1 MESTINRQATGLL
14 VFYNEEMNVNIRS
27 KVIGNEPWFVAKDVC
42 NALDITNSR
51 DAIKKMLDD
60 DERGVANFY
69 TPAGNYQGGG
79 EQQLNIINESGMYNL
94 IFRSR
99 KPEARAFRKWV
110 TNVVLPS
117 IRRTGTYSASGIQ
130 SSEKESARLPLPKH
144 RPFFENWKGCVEPHL
159 SSLEAL
165 AVAKMLDVTYSHVRK
180 VLMGTS
186 VSERVARA
194 LTEKAME
201 NKRAGVKYEPAV
213 PVYEQLS
220 IEWEKKETEELD
232 VYFINGTDKKK
243 RTVTVSRTKT
253 ANPKEVFVEIT
264 NENRGKVTFQ

>member
-1 MESTINRQATGLL
+1 MNPTINQQATGLQ

-99 KPEARAFRKWV
+99 KPEAKAFRKWV
-110 TNVVLPS
+110 TNEVLPS
-117 IRRTGTYSASGIQ
+117 IRRTGTYSGIQ
-130 SSEKESARLPLPKH
+130 SPGNESRKLPLPKH
-144 RPFFENWKGCVEPHL
+144 RPFFENWKGCVQPYL
-159 SSLEAL
+159 SSLEGL

-180 VLMGTS
+180 VFMGTS

-201 NKRAGVKYEPAV
+201 NKRAGVKYEPRRA
-213 PVYEQLS
+213 VYEQLS
-220 IEWEKKETEELD
+220 IEWEKD
-232 VYFINGTDKKK
+232 
-243 RTVTVSRTKT
+243 TVTL
-253 ANPKEVFVEIT
+253 
-264 NENRGKVTFQ
+264 

>member
-1 MESTINRQATGLL
+1 MNPTINQQATGLQ

-99 KPEARAFRKWV
+99 KPEAKAFRKWV
-110 TNVVLPS
+110 TNEVLPS

-130 SSEKESARLPLPKH
+130 SPGTETSRLPLPKF
-144 RPFFENWKGCVEPHL
+144 RPFFDIWKGCVEPHL
-159 SSLEAL
+159 SSLEVL
-165 AVAKMLDVTYSHVRK
+165 AVAKTLDVTYSHVHK
-180 VLMGTS
+180 VFMGTS

-194 LTEKAME
+194 LTEAAMA
-201 NKRAGVKYEPAV
+201 NKRAGVKYEPER

-220 IEWEKKETEELD
+220 IEWEKEE
-232 VYFINGTDKKK
+232 
-243 RTVTVSRTKT
+243 
-253 ANPKEVFVEIT
+253 VEI
-264 NENRGKVTFQ
+264 

>member
-1 MESTINRQATGLL
+1 MCMNPTINRQATGLQ

-99 KPEARAFRKWV
+99 KPEAKAFRKWV

-117 IRRTGTYSASGIQ
+117 IRRTGTYSGIQ
-130 SSEKESARLPLPKH
+130 SPGNESHKLPLPKF
-144 RPFFENWKGCVEPHL
+144 RPFFDTWKGCVEPHL
-159 SSLEAL
+159 SSLEVL
-165 AVAKMLDVTYSHVRK
+165 TVAKMLDVTYSHVRK
-180 VLMGTS
+180 VFMGTS

-201 NKRAGVKYEPAV
+201 NKRAGVKYEPRRA
-213 PVYEQLS
+213 VYEQLS
-220 IEWEKKETEELD
+220 IEWEKD
-232 VYFINGTDKKK
+232 
-243 RTVTVSRTKT
+243 TVTL
-253 ANPKEVFVEIT
+253 
-264 NENRGKVTFQ
+264 